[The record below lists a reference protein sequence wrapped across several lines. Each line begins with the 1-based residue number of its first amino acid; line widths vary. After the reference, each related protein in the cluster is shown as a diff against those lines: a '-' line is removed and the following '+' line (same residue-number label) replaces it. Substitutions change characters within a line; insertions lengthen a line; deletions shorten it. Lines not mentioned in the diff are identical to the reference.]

1 MQTQHEDTENP
12 KHCNVEECLMYYAA
26 TTGPNLMNLGG
37 TIPQLDTHCIADL
50 QANGG
55 K

>member
-1 MQTQHEDTENP
+1 
-12 KHCNVEECLMYYAA
+12 MYYAA
-26 TTGPNLMNLGG
+26 TTGNNLMNLGG
-37 TIPQLDTHCIADL
+37 TIPQLDALCIADL